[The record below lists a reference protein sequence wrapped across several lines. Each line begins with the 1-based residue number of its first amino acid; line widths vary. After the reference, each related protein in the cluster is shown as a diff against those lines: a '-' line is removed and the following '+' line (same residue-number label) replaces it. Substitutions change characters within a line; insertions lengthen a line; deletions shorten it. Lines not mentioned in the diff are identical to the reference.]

1 MALLTIRR
9 VGVLSLAK
17 IQGLLM
23 LVIGLIIGVIY
34 GLIFMIFG
42 AALTSVMP
50 KDESQAIGAGGTV
63 LIGLIIM
70 IAIPI
75 TYGLLGF
82 IGGAIGGLIY
92 NALAGIVGGIMIDLE
107 GTMQS
112 AYVPPPPQPWSP
124 SPQT

>member
-1 MALLTIRR
+1 MALMR

-23 LVIGLIIGVIY
+23 LVIGLIIGVI
-34 GLIFMIFG
+34 M
-42 AALTSVMP
+42 
-50 KDESQAIGAGGTV
+50 
-63 LIGLIIM
+63 M

-75 TYGLLGF
+75 IYGLFGF

-92 NALAGIVGGIMIDLE
+92 NALAGVVGGIKIDLE
-107 GTMQS
+107 GAMPS
-112 AYVPPPPQPWSP
+112 AYVPPPQQPWSP

>member
-1 MALLTIRR
+1 MALMTIRR

-92 NALAGIVGGIMIDLE
+92 NALAGIVGGIKIDLE
-107 GTMQS
+107 GSMPA
-112 AYVPPPPQPWSP
+112 AYMPPQPWSP

>member
-1 MALLTIRR
+1 MAEMAIKR

-23 LVIGLIIGVIY
+23 LVIGLIIGVVY
-34 GLIFMIFG
+34 GLIFILFG
-42 AALTSVMP
+42 AALTSLMP
-50 KDESQAIGAGGTV
+50 KDESQALSAGGTV
-63 LIGLIIM
+63 LIGVIMM

-92 NALAGIVGGIMIDLE
+92 NALARVVGGIKIDLE
-107 GTMQS
+107 ATTPG
-112 AYVPPPPQPWSP
+112 YIPPPPQPWSP
-124 SPQT
+124 GQQ

>member
-1 MALLTIRR
+1 MAEMTIRR

-42 AALTSVMP
+42 AALASVMP
-50 KDESQAIGAGGTV
+50 KVESQAIGAGGTV
-63 LIGLIIM
+63 LIGLIMM

-92 NALAGIVGGIMIDLE
+92 NALAGIVGGIKIDLE
-107 GTMQS
+107 GSMPA
-112 AYVPPPPQPWSP
+112 AYMPPPPQPWSP

>member
-1 MALLTIRR
+1 MAEMTIRR
-9 VGVLSLAK
+9 VGVFSLAK

-50 KDESQAIGAGGTV
+50 KDESQAIGAGGSV
-63 LIGLIIM
+63 LIGVIMM

-92 NALAGIVGGIMIDLE
+92 NALAAIVGGIKIDLE
-107 GTMQS
+107 GAVPS
-112 AYVPPPPQPWSP
+112 AYVPPPQPQWN
-124 SPQT
+124 PQV

>member
-1 MALLTIRR
+1 MAEMTIRR

-92 NALAGIVGGIMIDLE
+92 NALAGIVGGIKIDLE
-107 GTMQS
+107 GSMPA
-112 AYVPPPPQPWSP
+112 AYVPPPPPPWSP